1 MITTNPIREQLGQEL
16 HQIPDGKLAEIL
28 DLVHYFRLGIQM
40 EQRSGVATEPL
51 PAIPDDQLLDEL
63 RACIR
68 KPNPAP
74 LGKFRL
80 NLEGYRFNRDEAN
93 ER

>member
-1 MITTNPIREQLGQEL
+1 MVTTNPIREQLTQEL

-40 EQRSGVATEPL
+40 EQHGSVSTKPL
-51 PAIPDDQLLDEL
+51 PAASNDQLLDEL
-63 RACIR
+63 RACIC

-74 LGKFRL
+74 LGEFRL
-80 NLEGYRFNRDEAN
+80 NLDGYRFNREEAN